1 MIHSN
6 NNQSVR
12 LLFKFIS
19 LKKILLLSLLIF
31 IGSIFEVMGIGL
43 IGPFIS
49 MLLDQDIIN
58 TNKYLNFIYER
69 SPNNVKESFVF
80 FYGILLI
87 LVFFVVNTFLA
98 FLFYFIEKVA
108 RESTADLS
116 INLLKNY
123 FNRDYIFFTQNN
135 SNNLNK
141 NIIIETQQVVHGIV
155 LPILQ
160 AFGRLFII
168 FSILLLLININFKLT
183 LGIITFFFI
192 VFFLIYFIVK
202 NRLREIGIKRSF
214 YDKLKFIISNETIKS
229 IKEAKILKL
238 ENFFLKNFSNI
249 CYKYA
254 KIHVSVVI
262 YTIFP
267 KYIIEFIVLSLIV
280 FILIY
285 FNSDSLF
292 LQNLP
297 ILSIFIFAGY
307 RILPGAQLIYSS
319 ISSIKKSQESLN
331 IVIRDL
337 YYEIKDNNLISKNII
352 EFKKNIIFKNVTFF
366 YDNNKNRIIDNLNLK
381 IEKNDKIALV
391 GKTGSG
397 KSTFIDLLSGLLVP
411 KSGEVLIDDKKLSE
425 KEIDLWQKNLN
436 YLPQKLFFLDK
447 SLEENIAI
455 GSESKDIDQQK
466 IIQSCEFAQ
475 LNLIDMNLT
484 LKSNIGE
491 NADKLSGGEKQ
502 RVGLAR
508 LFYNLRNIL
517 ILDESMNAIDIETET
532 KILRKLMSLNKTIFF
547 VTHDLNHLKLFEKII
562 FFSEKNI
569 KIGNFEDLIKKDKNF
584 EQIISYTKN

>member
-6 NNQSVR
+6 NNPISKIVI
-12 LLFKFIS
+12 LFKFIG

-135 SNNLNK
+135 SNNLVK

-202 NRLREIGIKRSF
+202 NRLREINQK
-214 YDKLKFIISNETIKS
+214 KF
-229 IKEAKILKL
+229 L
-238 ENFFLKNFSNI
+238 
-249 CYKYA
+249 
-254 KIHVSVVI
+254 
-262 YTIFP
+262 
-267 KYIIEFIVLSLIV
+267 
-280 FILIY
+280 
-285 FNSDSLF
+285 
-292 LQNLP
+292 
-297 ILSIFIFAGY
+297 
-307 RILPGAQLIYSS
+307 
-319 ISSIKKSQESLN
+319 
-331 IVIRDL
+331 
-337 YYEIKDNNLISKNII
+337 
-352 EFKKNIIFKNVTFF
+352 
-366 YDNNKNRIIDNLNLK
+366 
-381 IEKNDKIALV
+381 
-391 GKTGSG
+391 
-397 KSTFIDLLSGLLVP
+397 
-411 KSGEVLIDDKKLSE
+411 
-425 KEIDLWQKNLN
+425 
-436 YLPQKLFFLDK
+436 
-447 SLEENIAI
+447 
-455 GSESKDIDQQK
+455 
-466 IIQSCEFAQ
+466 
-475 LNLIDMNLT
+475 
-484 LKSNIGE
+484 
-491 NADKLSGGEKQ
+491 
-502 RVGLAR
+502 
-508 LFYNLRNIL
+508 
-517 ILDESMNAIDIETET
+517 
-532 KILRKLMSLNKTIFF
+532 
-547 VTHDLNHLKLFEKII
+547 
-562 FFSEKNI
+562 
-569 KIGNFEDLIKKDKNF
+569 
-584 EQIISYTKN
+584 